1 VARRDITKHSLRAEA
16 ETGVRQKKNSGATAI
31 LLRTE
36 YSDNSL
42 GKATMNVQVFNE
54 AQQQALLD
62 LLILAMYADG
72 HLGSAEDDRV
82 RRLLAAQGQTAEY
95 DQNKHY
101 DAAVTRVSRHS
112 QTQAAARKYASSLAQ
127 NFSKPDHK
135 RSALE
140 VIEDLLG
147 SDAGVSAPENKF
159 LSVLRGVLKV

>member
-1 VARRDITKHSLRAEA
+1 
-16 ETGVRQKKNSGATAI
+16 
-31 LLRTE
+31 
-36 YSDNSL
+36 
-42 GKATMNVQVFNE
+42 MNVQVFNE